1 MRDAG
6 QRIFEVHMHQ
16 MLTFM
21 RLFSIRM
28 RMVGAIAVVLS
39 LLLMVGG
46 AGLWG
51 MYRMQAFNHDFV
63 HHSFAESAA
72 MGRLQVALGDLRRHE
87 RDMIIQYERPDRVKE
102 SRVRWNQ
109 ARGRV
114 EQELT
119 AMLAGEADEDDALV
133 QEIRQHLVAYVETTD
148 QVANQL
154 EQEAFDS
161 AATANVLLRNAHAA
175 FDAIDATLTK
185 LEQTLDAEVQA
196 AAADAEQA
204 SLQILVI
211 FGVALALA
219 ALVVVPTTL
228 ANMVSICR
236 PLEQAQGL
244 AVSIARGDLTT
255 RPDLRGADE
264 LTQLMHCLVD
274 MQSSL
279 SRIVGEV
286 RSATDSIR
294 VASVEIASGN
304 QDLSGRTEQA
314 ASNLEETASSMEE
327 LTATVKQSADAA
339 QAASTMARD
348 NADVAQRGGEVVGQV
363 VTTMDEINHSSRKI
377 NDIIGVIDGIAFQTN
392 ILALNAAVEAARAG
406 EAGRGFAV
414 VAGEVRNLAQRSAE
428 AAREIKK
435 LIGTSVEKVSA
446 GTALV
451 HEAGRTIGDIVNNAQ
466 KVSSFITEITTAST
480 EQSQGLAEVNAAVG
494 QLDQMTQQNAALVEQ
509 SAAAADSLREQ
520 AQRLAEVVAVFR
532 LNQDQQAGHAPL
544 TLAMTRGH
552 GEPGTYSG
560 TDRRAAAST

>member
-1 MRDAG
+1 
-6 QRIFEVHMHQ
+6 MHL

-21 RLFSIRM
+21 RLFSIRL
-28 RMVGAIAVVLS
+28 RMVGAIAVVLA

-51 MYRMQAFNHDFV
+51 MFRMQAFNHDFV
-63 HHSFAESAA
+63 HHSFAESVA
-72 MGRLQVALGDLRRHE
+72 MGRLQVALGELRRHE
-87 RDMIIQYERPDRVKE
+87 RDMIIQYERPDRVRE
-102 SRVRWNQ
+102 SRERWAQ
-109 ARGRV
+109 ARQRV
-114 EQELT
+114 EQAVA
-119 AMLAGEADEDDALV
+119 AMLAGEADEDDVLV
-133 QEIRQHLVAYVETTD
+133 ETIRQNLATYATATE
-148 QVANQL
+148 QVASQL

-161 AATANVLLRNAHAA
+161 AATAQLLLRDAHAA
-175 FDAIDATLTK
+175 FDAIDAATAQM
-185 LEQTLDAEVQA
+185 EHILDTEVQA
-196 AAADAEQA
+196 ASSEAEQA
-204 SLQILVI
+204 GRQILIV

-228 ANMVSICR
+228 ANMISICR
-236 PLEQAQGL
+236 PLEQAKDL
-244 AVSIARGDLTT
+244 AVSIAQGNLAT
-255 RPDLRGADE
+255 RPDLGGADE
-264 LTQLMHCLVD
+264 LAALMHSLAD
-274 MQSSL
+274 MQASL

-314 ASNLEETASSMEE
+314 ASNLEEAASSMEQ

-348 NADVAQRGGEVVGQV
+348 NAQVAQRGGEVVGQV
-363 VTTMDEINHSSRKI
+363 VATMDDIQHSSQKI
-377 NDIIGVIDGIAFQTN
+377 SDIIGVIDGIAFQTN

-414 VAGEVRNLAQRSAE
+414 VAGEVRSLAQRSAE

-435 LIGTSVEKVSA
+435 LIGSSVDKISA

-451 HEAGRTIGDIVNNAQ
+451 HEAGKTIGDIVGNAQ
-466 KVSSFITEITTAST
+466 KVSSFIAEITTAST
-480 EQSQGLAEVNAAVG
+480 EQSQGIAEVNATVG

-532 LNQDQQAGHAPL
+532 TAGTA
-544 TLAMTRGH
+544 
-552 GEPGTYSG
+552 
-560 TDRRAAAST
+560 